1 MRLWR
6 RVGSVEGMV
15 FEGEALEG
23 ISSVDCEAA
32 VVGGFKVGIVRPGLP
47 GFAHL

>member
-6 RVGSVEGMV
+6 RVGRVEEVV
-15 FEGEALEG
+15 FAGEALEG

-32 VVGGFKVGIVRPGLP
+32 VEGFKVGIVRPELP
-47 GFAHL
+47 GFVHL